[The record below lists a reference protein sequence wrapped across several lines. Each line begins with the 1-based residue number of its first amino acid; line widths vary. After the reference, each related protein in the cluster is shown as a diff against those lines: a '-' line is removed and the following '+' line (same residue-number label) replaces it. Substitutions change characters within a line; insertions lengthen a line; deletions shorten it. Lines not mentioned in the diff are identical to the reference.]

1 MDINLNLDDFSKLLN
16 KTEFE
21 ETPVDLQTFCT
32 DEYFLGLRRRN
43 GAPMVKGLQ
52 QDIIYR
58 MSQIYLPHSL
68 EQLHG
73 EYIGKQMWDETVNEV
88 ICQIGKGGGKDFS
101 IRIAFCYII
110 YQLHCLKDPLS
121 YYEKGKGEFIE
132 LLNVAINSVQAKNVF
147 FDPMK
152 NLLAQSPY
160 FQDQGME
167 FRAQEVYFLSK
178 PIKCYSGHS
187 GAEGWEGYNLIAVV
201 LDEIAAFKTDSE
213 LAGEKNR
220 YAAST
225 IYNMAKNSVISRFP
239 TVGKVALLSFPR
251 YEGDF
256 IQERYNASIADKRVR
271 KITEELGEYEEKA
284 IEVMW
289 EEDEVIKYREPHVWS
304 LKAPS
309 FMTNPERRPTDYL
322 SSYISNPVET
332 MGRFFCMPPKAEQA
346 YFRDP
351 ERVKLCFPEDEES
364 VPLDEYGK
372 FKDWFNLQP
381 EEIKEDATPRF
392 IHIDLGLNRDRAAL
406 GMVHA
411 VGAKKVKRFDGI
423 EEGVH
428 ALPVIK
434 MDFIHYWEAPS
445 DGEIDFD
452 DVRQM
457 AFMLADRFPIGLIS
471 MDRWNSQDTKKIFE
485 SRGLPVQMH
494 VVMKEDYDTLST
506 TIYDQRLLGYH
517 HPILVEGELLKLQ
530 LQKGKRVDHPKTG
543 FKDGSDCLAG
553 AVWYCTTYTPIEQE
567 LDINILGEDLDL
579 RADQPVN
586 KGPASRLPTSQKEMP
601 EDIANFLSSL
611 KII

>member
-1 MDINLNLDDFSKLLN
+1 MEINLNLDDFANLLN
-16 KTEFE
+16 KSDFE
-21 ETPVDLQTFCT
+21 ETPVDLDTFCA

-43 GAPMVKGLQ
+43 GEPMVKGLQ
-52 QDIIYR
+52 KEIIYR
-58 MSQIYLPHSL
+58 MSQIYLPHTL

-73 EYIGKQMWDETVNEV
+73 EYKGRQMWDETVNEV

-110 YQLHCLKDPLS
+110 YQLHCLKEPLA
-121 YYEKGKGEFIE
+121 YYDKGKGEFIE

-167 FRAQEVYFLSK
+167 FRAQEIYFLSK

-256 IQERYNASIADKRVR
+256 IQERYNAAIADKKVR
-271 KITEELGEYEEKA
+271 KVTEFIGHHEDVDIDITY
-284 IEVMW
+284 
-289 EEDEVIKYREPHVWS
+289 EEDEITKYFEPGVWA

-309 FMTNPERRPTDYL
+309 HRTNPERKVTDYL
-322 SSYISNPVET
+322 SSYIANPVET
-332 MGRFFCMPPKAEQA
+332 LGRFFCMPPKAEQA

-351 ERVKLCFPEDEES
+351 DRVKLCFPDDEEAI
-364 VPLDEYGK
+364 PLDDHGR
-372 FKDWFNLQP
+372 FKDWFKL
-381 EEIKEDATPRF
+381 EIDETKDEATPRF

-406 GMVHA
+406 AMVHA
-411 VGAKKVKRFDGI
+411 VGSKKIKYFDGVQ
-423 EEGVH
+423 EGVH
-428 ALPVIK
+428 SLPVIK
-434 MDFIHYWEAPS
+434 MDFIHYWEAPT
-445 DGEIDFD
+445 DGEIDFN

-457 AFMLADRFPIGLIS
+457 AFNLADRFPIALIS
-471 MDRWNSQDTKKIFE
+471 IDRWNSQDTKKIFE
-485 SRGLPVQMH
+485 SRGLAVEMH
-494 VVMKEDYDTLST
+494 TVMKDDYDTLST
-506 TIYDQRLLGYH
+506 TIYDQRLLGYY
-517 HPILVEGELLKLQ
+517 HPILVDGELLKLQ
-530 LQKGKRVDHPKTG
+530 LQKGKKVDHPKTG

-553 AVWYCTTYTPIEQE
+553 AVWYCTQFTPIEE
-567 LDINILGEDLDL
+567 EIDIEVLGEDIDIKPEYV
-579 RADQPVN
+579 AP
-586 KGPASRLPTSQKEMP
+586 KGPAIKVPSKKEMP
-601 EDIANFLSSL
+601 EDIEEFLRNM
-611 KII
+611 KVI